1 MYLIPTPIKEA
12 PISTIINSTIEI
24 SLSCSCRTHRWLDE
38 LLINHLS
45 ARSESWWLKVPIG
58 EMSAGEDGCDRT
70 INVRPID
77 SVHSNS
83 QQNSIEK
90 RKRFKGSQARVI
102 LVMSCSPN
110 REIDHETP
118 CGSKG
123 IAIYAR
129 SPHPIGHWIEDQLT
143 IRQKHPLQLD
153 TWMVKTNEWM
163 NESFR
168 TTEEEIILWRHLPT
182 FPWVENSGRFN
193 TV

>member
-1 MYLIPTPIKEA
+1 MYLIPTLIKEA

-24 SLSCSCRTHRWLDE
+24 SLSCSCRTHRWLNE
-38 LLINHLS
+38 LLINYLS
-45 ARSESWWLKVPIG
+45 AGSESWWLKVPMG
-58 EMSAGEDGCDRT
+58 KCQPERTDVTGLLMSAQS
-70 INVRPID
+70 VRR
-77 SVHSNS
+77 NS
-83 QQNSIEK
+83 QQSSMEK
-90 RKRFKGSQARVI
+90 RRRFKGSQARVI

-153 TWMVKTNEWM
+153 TWMVKTNEWT